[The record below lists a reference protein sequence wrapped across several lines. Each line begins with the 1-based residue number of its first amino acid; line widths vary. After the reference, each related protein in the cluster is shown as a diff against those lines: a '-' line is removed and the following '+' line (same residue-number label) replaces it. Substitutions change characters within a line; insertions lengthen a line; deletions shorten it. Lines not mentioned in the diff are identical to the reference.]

1 MKKKTFLLDALVEK
15 LNGDI
20 AKHKANIRI
29 YLENPSGVAEHP
41 DMVATLEEEV
51 EKLAAAIEK
60 RTTIEVDLL
69 NEL

>member
-29 YLENPSGVAEHP
+29 YIENPSGVAEHP
-41 DMVATLEEEV
+41 DLVATLEEEV

-60 RTTIEVDLL
+60 RTTIEVDIL

>member
-41 DMVATLEEEV
+41 DMVATLGEEV

-60 RTTIEVDLL
+60 RTTIEVDIL

>member
-1 MKKKTFLLDALVEK
+1 MKKKTFLLDALIEK

-29 YLENPSGVAEHP
+29 YIENPSGVAEHP

-60 RTTIEVDLL
+60 RTTIEVDIL

>member
-1 MKKKTFLLDALVEK
+1 MENTYLLEALVEK

-20 AKHKANIRI
+20 AKHKANIRYMI
-29 YLENPSGVAEHP
+29 ENPSGVAEHP
-41 DMVATLEEEV
+41 DMIETIESEV

-69 NEL
+69 S

>member
-1 MKKKTFLLDALVEK
+1 LKKKTFLLDALVEK

-60 RTTIEVDLL
+60 RTTIEVDIL

>member
-29 YLENPSGVAEHP
+29 YLEKPSGVAEHP

>member
-1 MKKKTFLLDALVEK
+1 MENTYLLEALVEK

-60 RTTIEVDLL
+60 RTTIEVDIL

>member
-51 EKLAAAIEK
+51 EKLAAAVEK
-60 RTTIEVDLL
+60 RTTIEVDIL

>member
-60 RTTIEVDLL
+60 RTTIEVDIL

>member
-51 EKLAAAIEK
+51 EKLAAALEK
-60 RTTIEVDLL
+60 RTTIEVDIL

>member
-29 YLENPSGVAEHP
+29 YIENPSGVAEHP

-60 RTTIEVDLL
+60 RTTIEVDIL

>member
-1 MKKKTFLLDALVEK
+1 MVNEYLLEALVEK

-20 AKHKANIRI
+20 AKHKANIRLI
-29 YLENPSGVAEHP
+29 LENPSGVAEHP
-41 DMVATLEEEV
+41 DMIETLESEV

-69 NEL
+69 S

>member
-29 YLENPSGVAEHP
+29 YIENPSGVAEHP

-60 RTTIEVDLL
+60 RTTIDVDLL